1 VVGVLACISKKK
13 KARLYWL
20 FALVLVPY
28 ISVYPAKAQE
38 EGATSGSIRTPALT
52 PLVAKKYEVVY
63 DARTGNYFVYNK
75 IGDLTVGQPRVLS
88 AQEYRDFR
96 REESMRQ
103 FWQNSHGEQRDNSA
117 AGSRILPVLQVGG
130 DEFDR
135 IFGSNVIEIVPQGSA
150 ELTFGVTHSNT
161 QNYALPED
169 MRSNTTFDFDTKLQI
184 NLTGR
189 IGDKLRMDVKY
200 NTEATFDFET
210 NVKVEYTGHE
220 DEIIQKIEA
229 GNVSM
234 PLPGSLITGSQS
246 LFGFRTDLK
255 FGRLNVSA
263 VLSQRKGQAQTI
275 EVKGG
280 AQTKD
285 FEVRADQYEA
295 NRHFFLSKYFY
306 DRYDQALSQLP
317 LVGSGIE
324 IQKIEVWVTNKQ
336 GRFDDSRDVVAFV
349 DLAEVGSNIFANS
362 VVHPVAGE
370 RLPSNA
376 SNTLY
381 HDMTQGAYAGIRSL
395 ADVTA
400 ILAPL
405 AAQKFQNGQDYEKL
419 ESARKLR
426 PNEYT
431 LNAKLGFISLN
442 MSLNADEVLAVAY
455 EYTYQGKT
463 YKVGE
468 LSTDGINAPEA
479 LVVKLLKGT
488 DLSPTM
494 PTWRLMM
501 KNIYSLGAFQLA
513 KKDFQLDVLYQDD
526 EIGTAVNY
534 LSKGNLQ
541 REPLLSVLNLDNLN
555 SQGDYGPDGVFDY
568 IEGVTIQ
575 PATGRFIFP
584 MVEPFGAY
592 LAKKIGDPTVA
603 DALCYRELY
612 DSTLSRAQQ
621 AAEKNKFLIRGEYQ
635 SSSNSEISLNAPNV
649 PKGSVVVTA
658 GGQRLVENTDYV
670 VDYLLGTVK
679 ILNQGLLES
688 GTPIKI
694 SLESNLGLDFQTK
707 TLVGTHLDYRFN
719 EKFHVGGTILNLT
732 ERPLTKKVNYGNEA
746 MSNTI
751 WGLNTSYETEVPWL
765 TRAVDMLP
773 FLETKEKSSFSF
785 DAEMAN
791 FIPGQSSYL
800 DKRGA
805 VYLDDFEA
813 NKSLIDLRMWNTWS
827 LASVPQ
833 GQTAIFPEGEYVN
846 DLRSGMQRAR
856 LAWYTID
863 PLFLRNSSLTPS
875 HIRNNPEE
883 QSSHFVREV
892 EEQEL
897 FPNRSIPQGQP
908 TTIPVFN
915 LAFYPSERGPYNYDA
930 SRVNTD
936 GTLQMP
942 TSRWGGIMRALPVTD
957 FENSNIEYLE
967 FWLMDP
973 FAEDRNTTG
982 GELYFNLGNVSED
995 ILRDGRKFYENGLPV
1010 DDDPAKTEN
1019 TAWGRVPKVQST
1031 VMAFDNDPNNRAK
1044 QDVGLDGLN
1053 SESETVFFSN
1063 YLSSLAAT
1071 VGSTSTAV
1079 ERARLDPSSD
1089 DFRYFRSSRYDDEHT
1104 GILDRYKYFNNTER
1118 NSPTTEQSSESYPT
1132 AGTTLPDVEDL
1143 NRDNTLSDNES
1154 YYQYHVALR
1163 KNELEVGRNYV
1174 TDKVIAKAKFAN
1186 GKESTVTWYQFKI
1199 PLKEYETRVGYIQ
1212 DFKSM
1217 RFLRL
1222 YLRGFDAPVFLR
1234 FATLG
1239 LVRGEWRRYERSLL
1253 EAQEQLGGG
1262 GSEVTF
1268 FDVSAVNI
1276 EENNTRTPVNYVLP
1290 PGVTR
1295 EIDASQTVENEL
1307 NEQSMEL
1314 KVSNLLDGDA
1324 RAAFR
1329 NVSYDLRNYKR
1340 MSMDVHAEALINE
1353 PLKDDELTLFLRLG
1367 SDYTSNYYEYEVP
1380 LKLTAP
1386 GFYSNISEGDRR
1398 SVWPAENAIDLN
1410 LSEFREV
1417 KLQRDAMLRSLSG
1430 QTVRDAY
1437 RVEKDGRSIS
1447 VVGHPS
1453 LGHVRVLM
1461 IGIRNPKR
1469 GPALDDGHAKSGIVW
1484 VNELRLSRLDK
1495 SGGWAA
1501 LASMN
1506 TRMADFGALSLTGR
1520 LQTPGFGALENKVN
1534 ERAKELTYQY
1544 DANANLELGKFFPKR
1559 WEVSIPFYVSHG
1571 ETFANPEYNPLDP
1584 DVPFDEALD
1593 HLPTQA
1599 EKEKLRE
1606 IAQDYVRRRSLNIT
1620 NVRVNKQG
1628 RDPRPWDLANF
1639 SLTYAYNEQNAH
1651 NVKTE
1656 YRNQVA
1662 HKGMFAYA
1670 FSARP
1675 KSYEPFRRIGFLSSN
1690 YLAIIRDLNFTPMP
1704 RQITFRTE
1712 VNRNFLEQKLRNINS
1727 PALQMRPTYAKSF
1740 EWNRAYGVNWDLM
1753 RNFRIDFTANNM
1765 AVIDEPE
1772 GQTLSQLKG
1781 AEREAWKDT
1790 VWASLRHFGR
1800 TTQYNHHLGVTYNP
1814 SINKLPFF
1822 GWLSGTASYTADF
1835 RWDAARR
1842 VAQNVN
1848 MNVGN
1853 TLQNAASI
1861 QLSAQ
1866 ASFTSLYSKISY
1878 LNNIN
1883 QKFERIGN
1891 GSEATDVT
1899 KQEMR
1904 TVRFEK
1910 ERFNIPVGQKRSVT
1924 HNLNLEEVTAKYIN
1938 RDGSEVPLE
1947 VEVIGKNRVRVSS
1960 SVALNRGKL
1969 VLEGQKPVTRFS
1981 PALLGEG
1988 VLRVLMGLRTISATY
2003 SETDGTFVP
2012 GYLPSTAILG
2022 FEGVRSGAAPGLPFV
2037 LGWQDPDFARNAAA
2051 KGWLTQDTAQV
2062 DAYKLT
2068 RNINFTYR
2076 INIEPFPFF
2085 RIDITGTRQFSRNRS
2100 EYYRPTATGDF
2111 ELLNPLESGN
2121 FSISGLFIRTA
2132 FERSGR
2138 NGDKYASAA
2147 FEKFRENRLE
2157 IARRVAAQ
2165 RSNSTATGP
2174 DGVFPDG
2181 YSGLSQDVL
2190 IPAFLAAYTGST
2202 TNSVSLS
2209 TFPMIPL
2216 PNWQITYDGLSRMS
2230 FFKELF
2236 RQVSLRHGY
2245 RANYIIGNYQTN
2257 EAYQEGADGL
2267 SYVRNVQQD
2276 YVARYQITN
2285 VAISEQFSPLI
2296 GIDLG
2301 FTNSLTTKAEV
2312 RKNRSLAMS
2321 FSNNQLTDMDSWEYV
2336 LGAGYRFENLPIVLK
2351 NQLGGKKVL
2360 KSELR
2365 LQGDFSVR
2373 NTQTILRKLVED
2385 TNTPTAGQW
2394 SYALKLSA
2402 DYMLTEQINIR
2413 FFFDRTVNTP
2423 LVSLSFPT
2431 STTSFGFSVRFIL
2444 EQ

>member
-1 VVGVLACISKKK
+1 
-13 KARLYWL
+13 
-20 FALVLVPY
+20 
-28 ISVYPAKAQE
+28 
-38 EGATSGSIRTPALT
+38 
-52 PLVAKKYEVVY
+52 
-63 DARTGNYFVYNK
+63 
-75 IGDLTVGQPRVLS
+75 
-88 AQEYRDFR
+88 
-96 REESMRQ
+96 
-103 FWQNSHGEQRDNSA
+103 
-117 AGSRILPVLQVGG
+117 
-130 DEFDR
+130 
-135 IFGSNVIEIVPQGSA
+135 
-150 ELTFGVTHSNT
+150 
-161 QNYALPED
+161 
-169 MRSNTTFDFDTKLQI
+169 
-184 NLTGR
+184 
-189 IGDKLRMDVKY
+189 
-200 NTEATFDFET
+200 
-210 NVKVEYTGHE
+210 
-220 DEIIQKIEA
+220 
-229 GNVSM
+229 
-234 PLPGSLITGSQS
+234 
-246 LFGFRTDLK
+246 
-255 FGRLNVSA
+255 
-263 VLSQRKGQAQTI
+263 
-275 EVKGG
+275 
-280 AQTKD
+280 
-285 FEVRADQYEA
+285 
-295 NRHFFLSKYFY
+295 
-306 DRYDQALSQLP
+306 LP

-362 VVHPVAGE
+362 VVHPVAGQ

-773 FLETKEKSSFSF
+773 LLETKEKSSFSF

-833 GQTAIFPEGEYVN
+833 GQIAIFPEGEYVN

-1386 GFYSNISEGDRR
+1386 GFYSNINEGDRR
-1398 SVWPAENAIDLN
+1398 SVWPVENAIDLN

-1461 IGIRNPKR
+1461 IGIRNPKL
-1469 GPALDDGHAKSGIVW
+1469 GSALDDGHAKSGIVW

-1753 RNFRIDFTANNM
+1753 RNFRIDFTANNV

-1891 GSEATDVT
+1891 GSEATDIT

-1960 SVALNRGKL
+1960 SVALSRGKL